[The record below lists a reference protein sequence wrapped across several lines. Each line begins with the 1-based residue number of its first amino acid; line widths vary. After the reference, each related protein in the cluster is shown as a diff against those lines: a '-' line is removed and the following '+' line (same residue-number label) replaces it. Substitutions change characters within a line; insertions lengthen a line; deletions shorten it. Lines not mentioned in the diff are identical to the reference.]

1 MGPSPSQP
9 SASSSST
16 TGAAPNLSS
25 PATATKDNTPLPPL
39 PPQFHD
45 LYASTVRTATADLPS
60 LHRGRRRVIPH
71 KEGNW
76 PSHIYT
82 EWHPT
87 APQHAL
93 LRDLLASLASA
104 LAPVLDPDDGD
115 GDGDGHG
122 HELTGFLESDL
133 GAPLPLHASLSRPFV
148 LRTEEKD
155 EFLRDLVARV
165 EGSGVGSFGLVCDA
179 LDWHRSPDSQRSFL
193 VLRVRSSSPRGGG
206 GGGGG
211 KNPELS
217 VLLARCNDLVAS
229 YGQPTLYAAA
239 PHLSPRMNG
248 GPGEDRE
255 GDVGGGVG
263 DAFHISIAWSFAS
276 PSDEI
281 RRRTAEVFAR
291 PEFRDAIARDITI
304 PVEGVKAKIGNVV
317 TNIALRKRR
326 KGKGLFGVV

>member
-1 MGPSPSQP
+1 M
-9 SASSSST
+9 T
-16 TGAAPNLSS
+16 VPNPCS
-25 PATATKDNTPLPPL
+25 PATTTKVNTPLPPL

-60 LHRGRRRVIPH
+60 LHNGRKRVIPH

-82 EWHPT
+82 EWHPA

-93 LRDLLASLASA
+93 LRGLLTSLAAA
-104 LAPVLDPDDGD
+104 LAPVLEEGS
-115 GDGDGHG
+115 
-122 HELTGFLESDL
+122 HELAGFLESGL
-133 GAPLPLHASLSRPFV
+133 GAPLPLHVSLSRPFV

-155 EFLRDLVARV
+155 EFLQDLVRRV
-165 EGSGVGSFGLVCDA
+165 EGSRIGRFEMVCDE

-193 VLRVRSSSPRGGG
+193 VLRVRSSSSLAGGGGG

-217 VLLARCNDLVAS
+217 ALLARCNDLVAS
-229 YGQPTLYAAA
+229 YGQPTLYAAT
-239 PHLSPRMNG
+239 PRLSPRLDG
-248 GPGEDRE
+248 GPGENRE
-255 GDVGGGVG
+255 GDVGGGG

-317 TNIALRKRR
+317 TNIALRKGR
-326 KGKGLFGVV
+326 KGKGLFGVG

>member
-1 MGPSPSQP
+1 MQEKEDLTPSGAIPI
-9 SASSSST
+9 SAISIII
-16 TGAAPNLSS
+16 N
-25 PATATKDNTPLPPL
+25 NNNNNNE
-39 PPQFHD
+39 
-45 LYASTVRTATADLPS
+45 VRTATADLPS
-60 LHRGRRRVIPH
+60 LHNGRKRVIPH

-93 LRDLLASLASA
+93 LRDLLTSLAAA
-104 LAPVLDPDDGD
+104 LAPVLEEDR
-115 GDGDGHG
+115 

-133 GAPLPLHASLSRPFV
+133 GAPLPLHVSLSRPFV
-148 LRTEEKD
+148 LRTGEKD
-155 EFLRDLVARV
+155 EFLQDLVTRV
-165 EGSGVGSFGLVCDA
+165 EGSGIGRFELVCDA
-179 LDWHRSPDSQRSFL
+179 LDWHRSPGSQRSFL
-193 VLRVRSSSPRGGG
+193 VLRVRSSSSRA

-211 KNPELS
+211 KNQELS
-217 VLLARCNDLVAS
+217 TLLARCNDLVAS

-239 PHLSPRMNG
+239 AAGSTPRLDG

-255 GDVGGGVG
+255 GDIIGGVGVG

-291 PEFRDAIARDITI
+291 PEFRDAIAKDINI

-317 TNIALRKRR
+317 TNIALRKGR